1 MSVLVTLDP
10 TALDGAVFDLDGVL
24 ASTARLHERAWS
36 ETVGAALRERGDER
50 PFGRE
55 DYLRHVDGR
64 LRLDG
69 ARGALRARGIE
80 DEALAEAVAHRKN
93 TAFLA
98 LLEREG
104 AEALPGAAALL
115 AALRAA
121 GLRTGLF
128 TASRNARRVLSSVGL
143 AEGFDAW
150 VDGEVA
156 AERGLRGKPASDT
169 PLACA
174 RLMGVAP
181 ERCALFEDAVAGVE
195 AGVAG
200 GFRPV
205 VGIAPPDEAA
215 RLLAAGA
222 RAVVPS
228 LAAVALGPDAGGG
241 PGGERDPEAP
251 ARGPGASAA

>member
-1 MSVLVTLDP
+1 MSALVTLDR
-10 TALDGAVFDLDGVL
+10 AAIDGAVFDLDGVL

-36 ETVGAALRERGDER
+36 ETVGEALAARGDDR

-55 DYLRHVDGR
+55 DYLAHMDGR

-69 ARGALRARGIE
+69 ARAALLSRGIE
-80 DEALAEAVAHRKN
+80 DEALAETVAERKN
-93 TAFLA
+93 ARFLA
-98 LLEREG
+98 LLEAEG

-115 AALRAA
+115 ASLRAA

-128 TASRNARRVLSSVGL
+128 TASRNARRVLASVGL

-156 AERGLRGKPASDT
+156 GREGLRGKPAPDT
-169 PLACA
+169 PLLCA
-174 RLMGVAP
+174 RLMGVDPA
-181 ERCALFEDAVAGVE
+181 RCALFEDAVAGVE

-205 VGIAPPDEAA
+205 IGVAPPDEAH
-215 RLLAAGA
+215 RLLGAGA

-228 LAAVALGPDAGGG
+228 LAAVALGRAS
-241 PGGERDPEAP
+241 EAT
-251 ARGPGASAA
+251 R